1 MTLQNGEIGKYYQ
14 VTGLEMEGNL
24 LQRLQALGLTVGTKI
39 KVQNRKK
46 DGAVIFKVRGTRLA
60 VGKRIARQIE
70 IEEAVEGGHE
80 NE

>member
-24 LQRLQALGLTVGTKI
+24 LQRLQALGLMVGTKI

>member
-1 MTLQNGEIGKYYQ
+1 MTLQKGEIETYYQ
-14 VTGLEMEGNL
+14 VTGLRMEGNL
-24 LQRLQALGLTVGTKI
+24 LQRLQALGLTVGTSI

-60 VGKRIARQIE
+60 IGKQIAKQIE
-70 IEEAVEGGHE
+70 IAGAAKGGRE

>member
-70 IEEAVEGGHE
+70 IEEALEGGHE

>member
-39 KVQNRKK
+39 KVQNWKK

>member
-24 LQRLQALGLTVGTKI
+24 LQRLQALGLTVGTEI

>member
-1 MTLQNGEIGKYYQ
+1 MTLQKGEIGTYYQ
-14 VTGLEMEGNL
+14 VTGLRMEGNL
-24 LQRLQALGLTVGTKI
+24 LQRLQALGLTVGTSI

-60 VGKRIARQIE
+60 IGKQIAKQIE
-70 IEEAVEGGHE
+70 IAGAAKGGRE

>member
-1 MTLQNGEIGKYYQ
+1 MTLQNSEIGKYYR

-24 LQRLQALGLTVGTKI
+24 LQRLQALGLTAGTEI

-46 DGAVIFKVRGTRLA
+46 DGALIFKVRGTRLA
-60 VGKRIARQIE
+60 IGKRIARQIE
-70 IEEAVEGGHE
+70 IEEAVEGGHG